1 MKRRSID
8 GTLYL
13 TTALCLLPMAMAAL
27 LYARLPEQVPTH
39 WNFAGEIDGYS
50 SRAFAGF
57 GMPLLLAALNAVL
70 HVAMNSDP
78 KRGNVARPV
87 ALLAKWT
94 VPAVCVLLVP
104 MSLLAGLGREVPVGT
119 LVPALVGLLVMAMG
133 NYMPKTRSSYTV
145 GIRLPWTLDSAENW
159 RRTHRVA
166 GVCFVLGGF
175 LMLLTALAFPAHA
188 WMGLF
193 ALLVL
198 ALVPCVYSFLLYR
211 RGV

>member
-1 MKRRSID
+1 MKRIRID
-8 GTLYL
+8 RTLAL
-13 TTALCLLPMAMAAL
+13 TTGLCLLPMVLAAL

-70 HVAMNSDP
+70 HLAMNSDP
-78 KRGNVARPV
+78 RRSNVARPV

-94 VPAVCVLLVP
+94 VPSVCVLLVP
-104 MSLLAGLGREVPVGT
+104 MSLLAGLGRDVPVGT
-119 LVPALVGLLVMAMG
+119 LVPAIIGLLVMAMG

-166 GVCFVLGGF
+166 GVCFVLGG
-175 LMLLTALAFPAHA
+175 LCMLLTALVFPAYA
-188 WMGLF
+188 WTGLA

-198 ALVPCVYSFLLYR
+198 ALVPCVYSFLLYK